1 VPLEALA
8 KSSLVTP
15 SITTWTRLEPLP
27 RDASMERSLQAQV
40 RDPAWMLA
48 RQWQVGE
55 FLGADAGSPVQ
66 ATLAGQLQ
74 TITTYCPGSDPA
86 ATIPLD
92 QKLPVEVHVER
103 EDVELKLRGSAQL
116 GFYFES
122 LVKQSITPALS
133 ASAVITAFRQSF
145 AIAAT
150 PPDPTYAPV
159 DAIRFRSL
167 MAGRVTDGEA
177 LYTSAVAVAAGQ
189 TPPIPLPPAA
199 GTSGMPGVIAAF
211 IAYRASLFSEP
222 PAGDAPWQS
231 GELDYDFSLG
241 SPTPAQNLLL
251 DAPSFPGGR
260 LDWYSFSL
268 ANGAANQVATAN
280 PAQVTPV
287 NFNFFPNHVTFR
299 GVHDPRWW
307 AFEDSVTD
315 FGQLDAQNVDLAK
328 LLVMEFALVYG
339 NDWFSVPIPAAIGNL
354 ASISTLV
361 VTDTFGV
368 RTLIGPA
375 EQTVVTPGESPWSM
389 FKLSGNGARSNFI
402 MLAPTL
408 GLVQDAVALEEVMFL
423 RDDMAAMA
431 WAVEQQLQGDL
442 DSPVNG
448 QEAYLQRLK
457 INPPPPPPQATAGG
471 PQIYYTVEQP
481 VPDNWIPMIPVQT
494 TGGSLYL
501 RRGTM
506 EIPTTQGLLYVVP
519 RALILDPGIPFFLA
533 DRVLP
538 PTGILVDRYFR
549 RTRSADGTTYVWLAR
564 KSGPGRG
571 PAWSGLRFDI
581 VQNMAKAASP

>member
-1 VPLEALA
+1 MPFEAIA
-8 KSSLVTP
+8 QTSVASP

-66 ATLAGQLQ
+66 ATLAGELQ
-74 TITTYCPGSDPA
+74 TVTTYCPGSDPT
-86 ATIPLD
+86 ATMPLD
-92 QKLPVEVHVER
+92 QKLPLEVHVER
-103 EDVELKLRGSAQL
+103 ENVELKLRGSVQL

-122 LVKQSITPALS
+122 LVNQSGIAS
-133 ASAVITAFRQSF
+133 ASTVIAAFRQSF
-145 AIAAT
+145 PIAAT

-159 DAIRFRSL
+159 DAVRFRSL

-177 LYTSAVAVAAGQ
+177 LYAAAAAAAAGQ
-189 TPPIPLPPAA
+189 TPPTPLPPAA
-199 GTSGMPGVIAAF
+199 TNPGMPAVIAAF
-211 IAYRASLFSEP
+211 LAYRASLFSEP
-222 PAGDAPWQS
+222 PAGDLPWQS
-231 GELDYDFSLG
+231 EELDYDFALG

-251 DAPSFPGGR
+251 NAPSFPGGH
-260 LDWYSFSL
+260 LDWYSFAL
-268 ANGAANQVATAN
+268 ANGSANSVATAN

-307 AFEDSVTD
+307 TFEDSVTD
-315 FGQLDAQNVDLAK
+315 FGQLDAQHVDLAK

-339 NDWFSVPIPAAIGNL
+339 SDWFSVPIPSPIGNL
-354 ASISTLV
+354 CSITTLV

-368 RTLIGPA
+368 RTLIRPS
-375 EQTVVTPGESPWSM
+375 EQTVVNPGESPWSM
-389 FKLSGNGARSNFI
+389 YKLSGNGMRSDFI
-402 MLAPTL
+402 MLDPTL
-408 GLVQDAVALEEVMFL
+408 GLVQDAGELEEVMFL
-423 RDDMAAMA
+423 RDNMAAMA
-431 WAVEQQLQGDL
+431 WAVEHQLQGDL
-442 DSPVNG
+442 DSAVDA

-457 INPPPPPPQATAGG
+457 TNPPPPPPQATAGG
-471 PQIYYTVEQP
+471 PQIYYTVEQA
-481 VPDNWIPMIPVQT
+481 VPDYWIPMVPVQT
-494 TGGSLYL
+494 AEGSLYL

-506 EIPTTQGLLYVVP
+506 EIPTTQGLLYVQP
-519 RALILDPGIPFFLA
+519 RALILDPGEPFFLA

-549 RTRSADGTTYVWLAR
+549 RTRSIDGTTYVWMAR

-571 PAWSGLRFDI
+571 PGWSGLRFD
-581 VQNMAKAASP
+581 VAQNMGQPAAS